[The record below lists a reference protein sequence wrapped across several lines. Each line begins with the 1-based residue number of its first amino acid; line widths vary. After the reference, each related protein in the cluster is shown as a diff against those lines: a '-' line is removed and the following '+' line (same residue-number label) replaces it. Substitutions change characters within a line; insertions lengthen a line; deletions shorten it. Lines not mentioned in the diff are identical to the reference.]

1 MGALLQNRLAVAIQ
15 DEAARRAWQLPP
27 EFRGRFVDGFRQAT
41 ENGLEVGAGQ
51 ARDGVQATPNVP
63 AQVAQQL
70 QQLAEEVFKN
80 AFVGAMRPTLIL
92 PIAVVMLAAMS
103 CLAIKRRKH
112 KEVVQQHEEAAA

>member
-1 MGALLQNRLAVAIQ
+1 MQNRLAVAIQ
-15 DEAARRAWQLPP
+15 DEAARRAGQLPP

-41 ENGLEVGAGQ
+41 ENGLEIGAGQ
-51 ARDGVQATPNVP
+51 TGDGVQATLGVP

-112 KEVVQQHEEAAA
+112 KEVVQHEEAAA